1 MRRHLVSA
9 VCGTLLLVACGAQS
23 TCGGHQATGKLAGS
37 SGACG
42 HSQAAH
48 HAFLVVE
55 HMSGASMQAMV
66 TFASDS
72 VSGKELMDC
81 SGVSYRLAHS
91 GTATVVCQIDREPA
105 NSTACALHG
114 QPHWALFVFSSGHWS
129 QPGIGFAG
137 VRLHDREA
145 MGWHYV
151 PAAAG
156 MLVPPP
162 LPSIS

>member
-1 MRRHLVSA
+1 MRRHVVSA
-9 VCGTLLLVACGAQS
+9 VFGTLLLVACGGQS
-23 TCGGHQATGKLAGS
+23 TCGGHQATSKPADS

-42 HSQAAH
+42 HSQATH
-48 HAFLVVE
+48 HAYVVVE
-55 HMSGASMQAMV
+55 HMSGASMQAV
-66 TFASDS
+66 VAFASDS
-72 VSGKELMDC
+72 VSGKDLMDC
-81 SGVSYRLAHS
+81 SGVSYTLAHG

-105 NSTACALHG
+105 NPTSCAVPG
-114 QPHWALFVFSSGHWS
+114 QPHWALFIFSSGHWS

-137 VRLHDREA
+137 VRLHDGEA

-162 LPSIS
+162 LPTVS